1 MLRSRFHSLPRA
13 FEQNLIPS
21 SEDRPRRKGFAW
33 FDKHS
38 NFEESQP
45 NNEVFAK
52 FSQLWNEIIES
63 LREEDYL
70 SNHEKELLLI
80 PYSTDSSAYNQWPA
94 FLLANKVIVCSFLKK
109 YFDLIL
115 FVVEPYCIPL
125 RMNTDSVGTRY
136 CERLHRCK

>member
-94 FLLANKVIVCSFLKK
+94 FLLADKVF
-109 YFDLIL
+109 
-115 FVVEPYCIPL
+115 FVVFKSFCMI
-125 RMNTDSVGTRY
+125 DS
-136 CERLHRCK
+136 